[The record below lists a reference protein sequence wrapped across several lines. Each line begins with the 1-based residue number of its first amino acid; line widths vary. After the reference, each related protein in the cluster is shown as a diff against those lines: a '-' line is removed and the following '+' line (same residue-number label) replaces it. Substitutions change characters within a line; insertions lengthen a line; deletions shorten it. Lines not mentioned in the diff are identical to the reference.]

1 MQPLSFQF
9 SPARRLRP
17 APAGGQRMGRA
28 VAPLVAAVLG
38 PMLAPGGAYGQTAE
52 QPLPPLAQ
60 ERGVRTGEFVLHPSL
75 AVMGHH
81 DTNLFNGNNDE
92 AGNKPLGATSLRIVP
107 RLQLANDPNSNVTL
121 SFSGVGDARIYFAG
135 DNAAIAAQQN
145 VGGNIGLDITA
156 GQRRSFSLTF
166 FDYFNRALRA
176 NNWETTQTFNRIAN
190 DVGARIEFH
199 PGDIPERRP
208 FNVAFTAS
216 YAFDWFDEFSAADS
230 STVRTRLVGSW
241 KFLPKT
247 AGVLD
252 ATWDF
257 RSYDTGELAS
267 RNLAFNSKPFRAK
280 VGLTGML
287 TKRMSAQALAGW
299 GLSTHAAGSSFN
311 NYLASIGVGVRA
323 SESTRLHVGYDHDFI
338 DSFLSNY
345 SDVHRFGGSLRQRFG
360 QIMDV
365 TAQFT
370 ARILTYGD
378 MSGIKGNADITGLTT
393 CSAGKCRRD
402 TALDGSLIAGFEVAR
417 LLSMNIG
424 YTLRSVQTNFKVVS
438 KTNKA
443 VLDAGAYT
451 GHEIFASLALRY

>member
-1 MQPLSFQF
+1 M
-9 SPARRLRP
+9 
-17 APAGGQRMGRA
+17 QRMSMKCKQPGGVALLALAGAQVGRTAARAAACLAIAGLWPA
-28 VAPLVAAVLG
+28 VA
-38 PMLAPGGAYGQTAE
+38 LAQSPE

-75 AVMGHH
+75 SVMGHH
-81 DTNLFNGNNDE
+81 DTNLFNGNE
-92 AGNKPLGATSLRIVP
+92 SESGNKPLGVSSLRILP

-121 SFSGVGDARIYFAG
+121 SFNGQGDARIFFG
-135 DNAAIAAQQN
+135 TDNPAIAAQQN
-145 VGGNIGLDITA
+145 VGGNVGLDITA
-156 GQRRSFSLTF
+156 GQRRSFSFTF
-166 FDYFNRALRA
+166 FDYFNRSLRA
-176 NNWETTQTFNRIAN
+176 NNWETTQTFNRISN

-208 FNVAFTAS
+208 FNVAFSAS
-216 YAFDWFDEFSAADS
+216 YALDWFDEFTAADS

-247 AGVLD
+247 AGVID
-252 ATWDF
+252 ANWDF
-257 RSYDTGELAS
+257 RNYESAELAS
-267 RNLAFNSKPFRAK
+267 RNLAFNSKPFRAR

-299 GLSTHAAGSSFN
+299 GLSAHASGSSFN
-311 NYLASIGVGVRA
+311 NYLANVGVGVRA
-323 SESTRLHVGYDHDFI
+323 SESTRLYAGYDHDFM

-345 SDVHRFGGSLRQRFG
+345 ADVHRFSGSLRQRFG

-378 MSGIKGNADITGLTT
+378 MSSVKGNADITGLTT

-402 TALDGSLIAGFEVAR
+402 TALDGSLVAGFEVAR

-424 YTLRSVQTNFKVVS
+424 YTLRSVLTNFKVVS
-438 KTNKA
+438 KTNKN

-451 GHEIFASLALRY
+451 GHEIFASVSLRY